1 VTMASNRHEPIFDI
15 DPTTGASIE
24 IFYAD
29 RTLES
34 FGSDGAGWFWWQ
46 RRRGCAPDSRAVGP
60 FPTSYSAY
68 RDALPSAQ
76 GSGQHIFF
84 SA

>member
-1 VTMASNRHEPIFDI
+1 MTGNRREPLFDI

-46 RRRGCAPDSRAVGP
+46 RRRGFAPDCRAVGP
-60 FPTSYSAY
+60 FATSYSAY
-68 RDALPSAQ
+68 RDALHSAQ
-76 GSGQHIFF
+76 RSGQHILF